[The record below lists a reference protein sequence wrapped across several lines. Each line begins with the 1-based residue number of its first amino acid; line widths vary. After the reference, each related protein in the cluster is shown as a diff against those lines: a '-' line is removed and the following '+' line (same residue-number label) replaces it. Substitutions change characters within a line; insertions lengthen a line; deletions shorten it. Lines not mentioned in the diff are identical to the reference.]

1 MTMHPNPER
10 DRLSTRTLSV
20 FFVIGLALVAVG
32 LADFDD
38 GKFFIL
44 VGAVVMAS
52 NGKVLLGRW
61 LGQNH

>member
-20 FFVIGLALVAVG
+20 FFMVGLALAAAGV
-32 LADFDD
+32 ADFDG

-44 VGAVVMAS
+44 VGAVVMAF